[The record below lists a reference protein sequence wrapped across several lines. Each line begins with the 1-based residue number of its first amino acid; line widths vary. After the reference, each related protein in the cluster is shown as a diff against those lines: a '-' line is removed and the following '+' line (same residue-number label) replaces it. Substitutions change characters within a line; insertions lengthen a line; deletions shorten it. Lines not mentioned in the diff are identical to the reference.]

1 MNMLKMQT
9 SRDFAVKV
17 TVFDLCNT
25 ARIVS
30 RVRLCLAL
38 YRVDVTLTWCLA
50 LYRVDVKNTRPL
62 ALYRVDVTH
71 TWCLALYRVDATHT
85 WCLALYRVDATH
97 TWCLAR
103 YRVDATHTWCLARYR
118 VDATHTCTPCEVVNA
133 SFKAGLRSCTVTPK
147 FRVIR
152 HIAEIRG
159 VNTSLYAF
167 VDGWSH
173 VFCI

>member
-9 SRDFAVKV
+9 ARDFALKL
-17 TVFDLCNT
+17 TVCDLCNT

-30 RVRLCLAL
+30 RLRLCFAL
-38 YRVDVTLTWCLA
+38 
-50 LYRVDVKNTRPL
+50 
-62 ALYRVDVTH
+62 
-71 TWCLALYRVDATHT
+71 
-85 WCLALYRVDATH
+85 
-97 TWCLAR
+97 
-103 YRVDATHTWCLARYR
+103 YR

-133 SFKAGLRSCTVTPK
+133 SFKAGLRSCTETPK

-159 VNTSLYAF
+159 VNTSFYAF

-173 VFCI
+173 VFCF